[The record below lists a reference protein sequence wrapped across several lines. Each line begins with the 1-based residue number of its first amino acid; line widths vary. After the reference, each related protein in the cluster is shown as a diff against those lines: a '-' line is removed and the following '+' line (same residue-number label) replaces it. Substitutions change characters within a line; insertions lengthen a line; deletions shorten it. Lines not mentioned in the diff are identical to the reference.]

1 MAKAVRIHEPGG
13 PEKLIYEDVDV
24 GDPGPEEIRIKQE
37 FCGLNYID
45 VYHRTGLYPL
55 PPLPTAIGLEA
66 AGIVSAVGSAVTEF
80 KVGDRV
86 AYAAPPLGAYASER
100 LIPWHRVVKLP
111 ESISLEQAA
120 GMMLQ
125 GMTVE
130 YLIRRTYEVKP
141 GDTVLFQAAAGGVG
155 LIACQWL
162 KQIGA
167 TVIGTAGSPEKAELA
182 KAHGC
187 DHVILYREE
196 DVAARVREITDG
208 AGVPVVYDGVGAATV
223 EGSLDSLR
231 PRGMF
236 VTFGNASGPIENFN
250 LGTLSAKGSLF
261 VTRPTLM
268 TYTASRE
275 DMVLSSSALFD
286 AVAKGLKIEVNQR
299 YALADAAQAHRDLEA
314 RKTTGSTIF
323 VV

>member
-1 MAKAVRIHEPGG
+1 MAKAVRIHTAGG
-13 PEKLIYEDVDV
+13 PENMVFEDVQV
-24 GDPGPEEIRIKQE
+24 GAPGPGEVRIKQD

-55 PPLPTAIGLEA
+55 ELPSAIGLEA
-66 AGIVSAVGSAVTEF
+66 AGVVEAVGDGVTELA
-80 KVGDRV
+80 VGDRV
-86 AYAAPPLGAYASER
+86 AYAAPPVGAYATER
-100 LIPWHRVVKLP
+100 LMPWHRLIKLP
-111 ESISLEQAA
+111 DSISNEAAA

-130 YLIRRTYEVKP
+130 YLIRRTYPVQP

-167 TVIGTAGSPEKAELA
+167 TVIGTAGSPEKAALA

-187 DHVILYREE
+187 DHVILYGQE
-196 DVAARVREITDG
+196 DVAKRVREITDG

-223 EGSLDSLR
+223 DGSLDSLR
-231 PRGMF
+231 PRGLF
-236 VTFGNASGPIENFN
+236 VSFGNASGPIQNFN

-261 VTRPTLM
+261 MTRPTLM

-275 DMVLSSSALFD
+275 DLVESSTALFE
-286 AVAKGLKIEVNQR
+286 AYAKGLKIEINQR
-299 YALADAAQAHRDLEA
+299 YALADVVQAHKDLEA
-314 RKTTGSTIF
+314 RKTTGSTLL